1 MLEIY
6 FDGVLLDPNNYMDL
20 SQKWDMF
27 DKEFKLGMTPSRE
40 INLTIP
46 KSVFTNP
53 EEIVIK
59 YAGNDYAHLI
69 VDKVSYDENGS
80 IPKAKLTLVDKMVN
94 ANFNYDASQLVP
106 CSIKTILEDIC
117 DKMGVEL
124 GTTTFTNE
132 DLVVD
137 YYDNTLL
144 ARDYLSFISELAGG
158 FARIENPTTDAMALA
173 RKKLKRRSGV
183 SLSRVADDLNIHYDI
198 RAQGCSR
205 LLSDLQGI

>member
-40 INLTIP
+40 IDLTIP

-53 EEIVIK
+53 EEVVIK

-132 DLVVD
+132 GIVVD

-158 FARIENPTTDAMALA
+158 FARIENDG
-173 RKKLKRRSGV
+173 KL
-183 SLSRVADDLNIHYDI
+183 YI
-198 RAQGCSR
+198 RTFNN
-205 LLSDLQGI
+205 L